1 MLSNLQPT
9 ITVAYQ
15 SRIRVK
21 HHLNVDEMVRHL
33 CAEIRNG
40 YTNLFQ
46 LLPHVDEDGIV
57 SICYLTYNQLLL
69 YHISLDCECKN
80 SLNE

>member
-1 MLSNLQPT
+1 VHKKELL
-9 ITVAYQ
+9 
-15 SRIRVK
+15 K

-33 CAEIRNG
+33 CTEIING
-40 YTNLFQ
+40 YTYLFQ

-69 YHISLDCECKN
+69 
-80 SLNE
+80 

>member
-1 MLSNLQPT
+1 MHKKELL
-9 ITVAYQ
+9 
-15 SRIRVK
+15 K

-33 CAEIRNG
+33 CTEIKNG
-40 YTNLFQ
+40 YSYLFQ
-46 LLPHVDEDGIV
+46 LLPHVDEDSIV

-69 YHISLDCECKN
+69 YHISLDCECNN